1 MDKKLQR
8 EFDLII
14 QAGSTGR
21 NYWQDIWNFRE
32 LFFFLSWR
40 DILVRYKQTV
50 IGISWSVIRPLLS
63 MIVFTFVFGRLANMP
78 SEGVPYPILV
88 YSAMLPWLF
97 FSTSLTESSNSMIG
111 NKNLVAKVY
120 FPRMFIPMSS
130 IMVSFVD
137 FLISFCI
144 FVLVMVWYKFVPGW
158 QIVFLPL
165 FLFIAFFTAVGAGLL
180 FSSLNVKYRDFR
192 YIVPFV
198 VQFGMYISPVGF
210 TSEVVPD
217 KWRFVY
223 SLNPMVGVIEG
234 FRWAIMGGKADLY
247 WPGLILSIVLTLI
260 LFVVGYTTFRRMER
274 TFADFI

>member
-63 MIVFTFVFGRLANMP
+63 MIVFTFVFGRLAIMP